1 MPTILVESNIAQ
13 WHRLVLEAQEIT
25 QTPLSEDLESYLVF
39 MLMRNMKNSN
49 INSKVMAMEYINSIK
64 SHGSERELRLRE
76 VGDQC
81 LLFSGLFP
89 QRAQR
94 RHMKVKYYVDLGR
107 TAYLH
112 LADDLTAGVAR
123 LYQQLSDSFIYIMD
137 TLLAIRSM
145 TEKQQEH
152 DVLLAFELWQDLKSQ
167 YSFDILQQRL
177 SNKTKTLS
185 VMQGVS
191 DSPLH

>member
-1 MPTILVESNIAQ
+1 MSKILVESNIAQ
-13 WHRLVLEAQEIT
+13 WQRLVLEAQEIT
-25 QTPLSEDLESYLVF
+25 QSPLSEDLESYLVF
-39 MLMRNMKNSN
+39 MLMRNINNSD
-49 INSKVMAMEYINSIK
+49 INSKVMAVEYINSIK
-64 SHGSERELRLRE
+64 SHGTERELRLRE

-112 LADDLTAGVAR
+112 LAEDLTAGVAK
-123 LYQQLSDSFIYIMD
+123 LYQQLSDSFVYIMD

-145 TEKQQEH
+145 TEKQQQQ
-152 DVLLAFELWQDLKSQ
+152 DVLLAFELWQDINSQ
-167 YSFDILQQRL
+167 HSFRMLQQNL
-177 SNKTKTLS
+177 TKNTIVAQHVSNSL
-185 VMQGVS
+185 
-191 DSPLH
+191 LH

>member
-1 MPTILVESNIAQ
+1 MSTIVVENNTAQ

-25 QTPLSEDLESYLVF
+25 KSPLNEDLESYLVF
-39 MLMRNMKNSN
+39 MLMRNMKNAEMQ
-49 INSKVMAMEYINSIK
+49 SKVMAFEYINSIR
-64 SHGSERELRLRE
+64 SSGSERELQLRE

-112 LADDLTAGVAR
+112 LAEELGVGMAK
-123 LYQQLSDSFIYIMD
+123 LYQQLSDSFIYVMD

-145 TEKQQEH
+145 SEQAQH
-152 DVLLAFELWQDLKSQ
+152 QNLLMAFELWQDTNSQ
-167 YSFDILQQRL
+167 HSFRVLQESLAENSVL
-177 SNKTKTLS
+177 STMNLNS
-185 VMQGVS
+185 QI
-191 DSPLH
+191 H

>member
-1 MPTILVESNIAQ
+1 MSTILVESNIAQ
-13 WHRLVLEAQEIT
+13 WQRLVLEAQEIT
-25 QTPLSEDLESYLVF
+25 QSPLSEDLESYLVF
-39 MLMRNMKNSN
+39 MLMRNINNSD
-49 INSKVMAMEYINSIK
+49 INSKVMAVEYINSIK
-64 SHGSERELRLRE
+64 SHGTERELRLRE

-112 LADDLTAGVAR
+112 LAEDLTAGVAK
-123 LYQQLSDSFIYIMD
+123 LYQQLSDSFVFIMD

-145 TEKQQEH
+145 TEDQQQR
-152 DVLLAFELWQDLKSQ
+152 DVLLAFELWQDINSQ
-167 YSFDILQQRL
+167 HSFRMLQQNL
-177 SNKTKTLS
+177 NKNTIVAHDVSNSL
-185 VMQGVS
+185 
-191 DSPLH
+191 LH